1 MDAKETDNQGKDV
14 KYSMKD
20 KRKSAPETVS
30 VLKEHLQTAI
40 SSADGTNVLNKI
52 KTAIEKYKKDSYPK
66 VKTFLGNLAYILNAE
81 KRGSKSRYTTFEAM
95 NGKVFTIR
103 LSDHNATIK
112 NFDDHNKKEGIMTTP
127 IFMSKLR
134 ELTGEDMSSILSVM
148 QQARR

>member
-1 MDAKETDNQGKDV
+1 
-14 KYSMKD
+14 
-20 KRKSAPETVS
+20 
-30 VLKEHLQTAI
+30 
-40 SSADGTNVLNKI
+40 
-52 KTAIEKYKKDSYPK
+52 
-66 VKTFLGNLAYILNAE
+66 VKTFLGNLADILNAE

-112 NFDDHNKKEGIMTTP
+112 NFDDHNKKEGTMTTP